1 MFRVYSCL
9 YSSGAPKCLQK
20 YDANPR
26 RKSGKRM
33 SHPATTFQQPLFSR
47 NRWLT
52 LASMCK
58 CMRKWDHSPP
68 SRSFKN
74 RYLIISPYLS
84 LHLINYI
91 SIHLPYPSPQRFSPR
106 RFRHRVGSTRD
117 HRNASHAS
125 HASHAHLAAIFR
137 RVLVPAALRQAA
149 DTFAFL
155 GPWGIAM
162 HSGGL
167 GG

>member
-47 NRWLT
+47 NGWLT

-74 RYLIISPYLS
+74 RYLMISPYLS

-91 SIHLPYPSPQRFSPR
+91 SIHLPYPSPSAFHRDGFVTGSAQLGITATRHMRHMRHMPISLQSFAGSASQQRCVRPQILLHFW
-106 RFRHRVGSTRD
+106 
-117 HRNASHAS
+117 
-125 HASHAHLAAIFR
+125 
-137 RVLVPAALRQAA
+137 VLGA
-149 DTFAFL
+149 
-155 GPWGIAM
+155 
-162 HSGGL
+162 
-167 GG
+167 

>member
-9 YSSGAPKCLQK
+9 YSSDAPKCLQK

-47 NRWLT
+47 NGWLT

-58 CMRKWDHSPP
+58 CMWKWDHSPP
-68 SRSFKN
+68 SRSFKD
-74 RYLIISPYLS
+74 RYLMISPYIS
-84 LHLINYI
+84 LHLYTSPI
-91 SIHLPYPSPQRFSPR
+91 SQPPALFTVTVSSPGRLNSGSP
-106 RFRHRVGSTRD
+106 
-117 HRNASHAS
+117 
-125 HASHAHLAAIFR
+125 SHAHLVAIFR
-137 RVLVPAALRQAA
+137 RVRVPAALRQAA